1 MASSSWVWFLV
12 VLAVHVVAGATP
24 LSSSN
29 RCYRAIYSFGDSLA
43 DTGNSNYDT
52 NHTLSSSQTLAL
64 HVPYGETFFHH
75 PTGRW
80 SDGRLIVDFIAEKMG
95 FPLLKPYLG
104 IKSGTIKD
112 WKPTEGVNFAV
123 AGATALDSSFYLE
136 KGISNV
142 VTNYSLRVQLHW
154 FTEELLP
161 SICHSPS
168 AEHMGIPLLK
178 PYLGIKNGKI
188 RDWKPMEEGVN
199 FAVGGAT
206 ALDPSFFVDKGIN
219 DIATNYS
226 LGVQLDWFQH
236 LLPSICNSSSGCKEI
251 LGKSLFFVGEI
262 GGNDLNHPLFQYT
275 SVDEIMRTY
284 VPNVINEIS
293 STINK
298 LIDVG
303 AQTLLVPGNFPLG
316 CSFFYLNI
324 YHTTDMGEY
333 DHAGCLKWLN
343 KVAKDYNKK
352 LYAEL
357 NRLQVLHPHTNIIYA
372 DYYHAA
378 YSLYQSPSLFGF
390 TNSTHDACCV
400 PENVNNNYDSS
411 VRCGDPEVIACD
423 DPSKYIS
430 WDGVHLTE
438 AAYKWIAKA
447 LLKGHIYV
455 DKEAQLC

>member
-1 MASSSWVWFLV
+1 MASSWLKFLTAPLQLLI
-12 VLAVHVVAGATP
+12 VLLHVAA
-24 LSSSN
+24 SSSISS
-29 RCYRAIYSFGDSLA
+29 RCFTTIYSFGDSIA
-43 DTGNSNYDT
+43 DTGNLYFDINTD
-52 NHTLSSSQTLAL
+52 HHIPPSQ
-64 HVPYGETFFHH
+64 
-75 PTGRW
+75 
-80 SDGRLIVDFIAEKMG
+80 
-95 FPLLKPYLG
+95 
-104 IKSGTIKD
+104 
-112 WKPTEGVNFAV
+112 
-123 AGATALDSSFYLE
+123 
-136 KGISNV
+136 
-142 VTNYSLRVQLHW
+142 SL
-154 FTEELLP
+154 
-161 SICHSPS
+161 
-168 AEHMGIPLLK
+168 
-178 PYLGIKNGKI
+178 NGKI

-378 YSLYQSPSLFGF
+378 YSLYQSPSLFG
-390 TNSTHDACCV
+390 A
-400 PENVNNNYDSS
+400 
-411 VRCGDPEVIACD
+411 
-423 DPSKYIS
+423 
-430 WDGVHLTE
+430 
-438 AAYKWIAKA
+438 
-447 LLKGHIYV
+447 
-455 DKEAQLC
+455 

>member
-95 FPLLKPYLG
+95 VPLLKPYLG
-104 IKSGTIKD
+104 IKSGNIKD

-168 AEHMGIPLLK
+168 E
-178 PYLGIKNGKI
+178 
-188 RDWKPMEEGVN
+188 
-199 FAVGGAT
+199 
-206 ALDPSFFVDKGIN
+206 
-219 DIATNYS
+219 
-226 LGVQLDWFQH
+226 
-236 LLPSICNSSSGCKEI
+236 CKEV
-251 LGKSLFFVGEI
+251 LGSSLFLVGEI
-262 GGNDLNHPLFQYT
+262 GGNDFNHPLFLRKNI
-275 SVDEIMRTY
+275 EELRTY

-293 STINK
+293 LAIRK
-298 LIDVG
+298 LIDLG

-316 CSFFYLNI
+316 CNYIYLSMFK
-324 YHTTDMGEY
+324 TEDSEAY
-333 DHAGCLKWLN
+333 DQIGCLKWLN
-343 KVAKDYNKK
+343 KFAEYYNKQ
-352 LYAEL
+352 LYGEI
-357 NRLQVLHPHTNIIYA
+357 NRLQVLHPNVNIIYA

-378 YSLYQSPSLFGF
+378 LQIYQSPTHFGF
-390 TNSTHDACCV
+390 KESLLSACCPPAGLPNKFKGPV
-400 PENVNNNYDSS
+400 D
-411 VRCGDPEVIACD
+411 CGKPGVTAVCD
-423 DPSKYIS
+423 DPSQFIS

-438 AAYKWIAKA
+438 AAYKLIAKG
-447 LLKGHIYV
+447 LLNGPYTNPSIGSSC
-455 DKEAQLC
+455 DSEI